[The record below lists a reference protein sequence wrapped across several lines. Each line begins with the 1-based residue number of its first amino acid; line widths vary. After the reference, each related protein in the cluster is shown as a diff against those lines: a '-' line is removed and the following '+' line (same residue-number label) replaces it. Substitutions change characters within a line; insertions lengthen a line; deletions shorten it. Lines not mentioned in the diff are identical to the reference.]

1 MRLAFAAILT
11 AFVTA
16 CAAPGAPKQYLLT
29 APEAASG
36 AVALPTIG
44 LREIALPLYARRP
57 QIASQEAGGA
67 VSASDDHRWA
77 DDPPRAATRLIA
89 RRLTAIGGG
98 AVFQEPWPLSASP
111 DTIVAIEVDR
121 FIGALGGD
129 VVLEGVVLVTDAK
142 GRKRPATLPFL
153 IQSATQGDD
162 HAALADAYGAALAAL
177 AEQLASLI
185 ATGA

>member
-1 MRLAFAAILT
+1 MRLAIAAIL
-11 AFVTA
+11 AALVAA

-29 APEAASG
+29 APVGASG
-36 AVALPTIG
+36 AFSLPAIG

-57 QIASQEAGGA
+57 QIASQDAEGA
-67 VSASDDHRWA
+67 LSASDDHRWA

-129 VVLEGVVLVTDAK
+129 VVLEGVVLVTDAA
-142 GRKRPATLPFL
+142 GRRRPATRPFR
-153 IQSATQGDD
+153 IETPTNGED
-162 HAALADAYGAALAAL
+162 HAALADAYGAALASL
-177 AEQLASLI
+177 AEELAAFL
-185 ATGA
+185 AAGA

>member
-1 MRLAFAAILT
+1 MRFVFAAIL
-11 AFVTA
+11 AASVTA

-57 QIASQEAGGA
+57 QIAAQEAGGA

-89 RRLTAIGGG
+89 RCLTAIGGG
-98 AVFQEPWPLSASP
+98 AVFQEPWPQSAAP
-111 DTIVAIEVDR
+111 GVIVAVEVDR

-129 VVLEGVVLVTDAK
+129 VVLEGVLIATDPTGK
-142 GRKRPATLPFL
+142 QRPATRPFL
-153 IQSATQGDD
+153 IEAPATGDD
-162 HAALADAYGAALAAL
+162 HGALAAAYGAALATL
-177 AEQLASLI
+177 AEELAAFL
-185 ATGA
+185 ATGS